1 MAAYA
6 QRTDL
11 NSSAMTPEYGGI
23 KALADAQRAAPMGA
37 SPTNAIP
44 QVQRPIPGEMGS
56 LTRPTE
62 SPNEPITAGAS
73 FGPGP
78 GPTAAGIPIN
88 AAPMSGSKQDLIERV
103 RAIYSMYPNP
113 NLMSLMTVLES
124 E

>member
-11 NSSAMTPEYGGI
+11 NSSAMTPQYGGA
-23 KALADAQRAAPMGA
+23 KALADAQRAVPMAQSQAGA
-37 SPTNAIP
+37 AP
-44 QVQRPIPGEMGS
+44 QVQRPVPGEGGS
-56 LTRPTE
+56 LTRSTDRPE
-62 SPNEPITAGAS
+62 EPITAGAP
-73 FGPGP
+73 FGAGP

-113 NLMSLMTVLES
+113 NLMSLMAVLES
-124 E
+124 Q

>member
-11 NSSAMTPEYGGI
+11 NSSAMTPQYGGT
-23 KALADAQRAAPMGA
+23 KALADAQRAVPMGQ
-37 SPTNAIP
+37 SPTGAAP
-44 QVQRPIPGEMGS
+44 QVQRPMPGESGS
-56 LTRPTE
+56 LTRSTE
-62 SPNEPITAGAS
+62 RPQEPITSGAP
-73 FGPGP
+73 FGAGP

-113 NLMSLMTVLES
+113 NLMSLMMVLES
-124 E
+124 Q

>member
-23 KALADAQRAAPMGA
+23 KALADAQRAVPMGT

-62 SPNEPITAGAS
+62 NPNEPITAGAN

-78 GPTAAGIPIN
+78 NALAAGIPIPRTQQSN
-88 AAPMSGSKQDLIERV
+88 AISEI
-103 RAIYSMYPNP
+103 RAIAQMYSSDDLLDLVDLYGN
-113 NLMSLMTVLES
+113 ES
-124 E
+124 

>member
-11 NSSAMTPEYGGI
+11 NSSAMTPQYGGI
-23 KALADAQRAAPMGA
+23 KALADAQRAVPMGP
-37 SPTNAIP
+37 SPTGAAP

-62 SPNEPITAGAS
+62 SPNEPITAGAD

-78 GPTAAGIPIN
+78 NSLAAGIPIPRSSN
-88 AAPMSGSKQDLIERV
+88 MMAMDELRSIAKMYASDDLLDLLDAYGNDV
-103 RAIYSMYPNP
+103 Q
-113 NLMSLMTVLES
+113 
-124 E
+124 

>member
-11 NSSAMTPEYGGI
+11 NSSAMTPQYGGA
-23 KALADAQRAAPMGA
+23 KALEDAQKAVPMGS
-37 SPTNAIP
+37 SPTGSAP
-44 QVQRPIPGEMGS
+44 QVQRPIPGELGL

-62 SPNEPITAGAS
+62 SPEEPITAGAP

-78 GPTAAGIPIN
+78 GPSAAGIPIN

-113 NLMSLMTVLES
+113 NLMSLMMVLES
-124 E
+124 Q